1 MQVAQTFAKNRLGKR
16 LLMDE
21 KFYTAQKGKKIHA
34 QWRGSF
40 LSLPLTV
47 GLLLTVKNQIVHIR
61 HAVVQHHAVCLLS
74 CKSEHSIPQMF
85 GIFNKKNIM
94 NL

>member
-21 KFYTAQKGKKIHA
+21 KFSKRAKKIHA

-61 HAVVQHHAVCLLS
+61 HAVVQHHAACLLS

>member
-1 MQVAQTFAKNRLGKR
+1 MRNRFSEIFRKR
-16 LLMDE
+16 LRKNHEIIAALTYIE
-21 KFYTAQKGKKIHA
+21 RKCGV
-34 QWRGSF
+34 
-40 LSLPLTV
+40 LPFAV
-47 GLLLTVKNQIVHIR
+47 ALLLTVKNQIVHIR

>member
-1 MQVAQTFAKNRLGKR
+1 MDKNTEIL
-16 LLMDE
+16 
-21 KFYTAQKGKKIHA
+21 QKIHA
-34 QWRGSF
+34 KRRGSF

-47 GLLLTVKNQIVHIR
+47 ALFLTVKNQIVHIR
-61 HAVVQHHAVCLLS
+61 HAVLQHHAVCLLS

>member
-16 LLMDE
+16 LLKDE
-21 KFYTAQKGKKIHA
+21 KFYTAQKSKKIHA

-47 GLLLTVKNQIVHIR
+47 GLLLTVKNQVIHICHELVHRHCTSLLFSIFILIIHLHLKVCKAVIV
-61 HAVVQHHAVCLLS
+61 
-74 CKSEHSIPQMF
+74 
-85 GIFNKKNIM
+85 IF
-94 NL
+94 L